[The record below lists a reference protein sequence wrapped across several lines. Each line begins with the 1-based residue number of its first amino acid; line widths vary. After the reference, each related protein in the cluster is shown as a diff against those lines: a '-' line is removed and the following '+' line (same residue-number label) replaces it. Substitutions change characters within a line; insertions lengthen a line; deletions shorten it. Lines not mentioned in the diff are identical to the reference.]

1 MSELLTVAQ
10 VAALLQVSTDTVMR
24 RFSGVKGVID
34 IGSKE
39 TPKRRRYRVLRIPRT
54 IVEKWAIQHGGQ
66 ISLAP
71 AAKPKSGKRPQVLH
85 PQLKQTEDSILRDL
99 ALAASQHGD
108 AARKTLN
115 KIHARAKTLTFL
127 PPDQWAEVVWL
138 DEEDERD

>member
-39 TPKRRRYRVLRIPRT
+39 TPKRRQYRVLRIPRT

-71 AAKPKSGKRPQVLH
+71 APAKPKSGKRPD
-85 PQLKQTEDSILRDL
+85 PQLKQTEDSILREL